1 MAQKFCHRCGVQL
14 AENAKVCHKCGT
26 SVQGATPKMP
36 TASQSAYLSQSTY
49 ATPIKKL
56 FLEND
61 EQLVAVLTRGIIGTW
76 IAEGVLGRNFVVLS
90 DRRLYESRRR
100 FSIIFLSLRQHL
112 QVLPLEAISS
122 MGYYSQFSLWP
133 IIIGVTASL
142 RIVIE
147 IGDEVGNWL
156 VFLIVFIGA
165 VFGTVIFFLTREK
178 LFKISS
184 DSGEVSLNFK
194 FYGEERIQEFA
205 KKVGETYSQRIKT
218 ILEKGKVRAEELTT

>member
-49 ATPIKKL
+49 ATPIKNL

-61 EQLVAVLTRGIIGTW
+61 EQQVAVLTRGIIGTW
-76 IAEGVLGRNFVVLS
+76 IAKGVLGRNFVVLS
-90 DRRLYESRRR
+90 DRRLYESGV
-100 FSIIFLSLRQHL
+100 STKTLSFNQYL

-122 MGYYSQFSLWP
+122 MGYYSQISLWP
-133 IIIGVTASL
+133 IIMGVTASL
-142 RIVIE
+142 GIVIE
-147 IGDEVGNWL
+147 IGDEVGNWIG
-156 VFLIVFIGA
+156 FLIGFIGA
-165 VFGTVIFFLTREK
+165 VFWTVIFFLTRNK

-194 FYGEERIQEFA
+194 VYGEERIQEFA
-205 KKVGETYSQRIKT
+205 RKVGETYSQRIKT